1 MALVSSESKRQIKAI
16 ASMHTEALFIR
27 LFFYLRRAG
36 LNNTIFRDIWGIEMN
51 NSQVANIP
59 NRLRKMIWQ
68 HINTVLKPISPKI

>member
-16 ASMHTEALFIR
+16 ASMHTEAPLKS
-27 LFFYLRRAG
+27 FFFLVERDG
-36 LNNTIFRDIWGIEMN
+36 LYGTIFRDIWGIEIDT
-51 NSQVANIP
+51 SRIANIP